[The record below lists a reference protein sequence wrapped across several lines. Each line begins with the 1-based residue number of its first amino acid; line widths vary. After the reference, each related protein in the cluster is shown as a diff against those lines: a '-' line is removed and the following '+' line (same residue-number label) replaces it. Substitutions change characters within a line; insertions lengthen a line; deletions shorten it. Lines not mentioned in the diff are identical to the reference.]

1 MKLKVSFTAILFM
14 SCCLFLTVG
23 CQQKKQGFDD
33 KSVSQAIQKVIQ
45 IKYPGATITD
55 YDKDAAGVEVDIKD
69 KGVKKEVLLG
79 INNEWL
85 STKFDTMPKCSV
97 DIMVTINNSAYH
109 EYKIDEVTQIDK
121 PSGTFYVFK
130 LEHENNEVRLTFN
143 SEAQLLK

>member
-55 YDKDAAGVEVDIKD
+55 YDKDAAGVEFDIHAED
-69 KGVKKEVLLG
+69 V
-79 INNEWL
+79 
-85 STKFDTMPKCSV
+85 PV
-97 DIMVTINNSAYH
+97 DIMDNLTNSAYH

>member
-55 YDKDAAGVEVDIKD
+55 YDKDAAGVEVDIMD
-69 KGVKKEVLLG
+69 NL
-79 INNEWL
+79 
-85 STKFDTMPKCSV
+85 T
-97 DIMVTINNSAYH
+97 NSAYH

>member
-55 YDKDAAGVEVDIKD
+55 YDKDAAGVEVD
-69 KGVKKEVLLG
+69 ERQRVLS
-79 INNEWL
+79 NE
-85 STKFDTMPKCSV
+85 
-97 DIMVTINNSAYH
+97 
-109 EYKIDEVTQIDK
+109 
-121 PSGTFYVFK
+121 
-130 LEHENNEVRLTFN
+130 
-143 SEAQLLK
+143 